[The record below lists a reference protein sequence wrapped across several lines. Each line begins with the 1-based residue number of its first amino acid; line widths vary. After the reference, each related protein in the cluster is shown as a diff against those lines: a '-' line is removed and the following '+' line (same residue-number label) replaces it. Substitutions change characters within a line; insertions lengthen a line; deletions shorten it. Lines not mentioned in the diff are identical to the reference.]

1 MRCGAVCW
9 IFCGIAGGKCRSKP
23 IHMRILFL
31 SPWYPYPT
39 NNGSKLRIFNLL
51 RGLAQQHEVTLLSFA
66 DQPNVDGNSP
76 ELRSLCSKVEV
87 VPWKSFQ
94 PESLRAR
101 LGFFSLM
108 PRSVIDTFSPEM
120 AQRIKQTLTEHS
132 YDLVI
137 ASQAGMAGY
146 GAYFG
151 GLAALFEEVE
161 LGVPYESFIRAGS
174 VRSRVRHGLTWVKHR
189 RYLASLLQYFE
200 ACTVVSAQ
208 ERQLLSQTI
217 PGFRGIEVIPNCIN
231 LADYREIGAVP
242 QPNHLIFTGSFR
254 YSANYDAMTWFL
266 QEVYPYVQSQVP
278 DVRLTITGDHAN
290 LSLPPASNV
299 TLTGFVED
307 VQSLVASASVSLAP
321 LRVGGGTRLKILE
334 AMALRTPVVATSKG
348 AEGLEAQSGQHL
360 LIADK
365 PLAFAEAIIRL
376 LKDSHLRQQLINSA
390 YQLVSE
396 KYDWAAT
403 MPRFLNL
410 VERVARA

>member
-1 MRCGAVCW
+1 
-9 IFCGIAGGKCRSKP
+9 
-23 IHMRILFL
+23 MRILFL

-66 DQPNVDGNSP
+66 DQPQADQNSP
-76 ELRSLCSKVEV
+76 ELRSLCSEVQV
-87 VPWKSFQ
+87 VPWKPFQ
-94 PESLRAR
+94 PQSWRAR
-101 LGFFSLM
+101 LGFFSLT

-120 AQRIKQTLTEHS
+120 KQQIKQALTERS

-146 GAYFG
+146 GSYFG

-161 LGVPYESFIRAGS
+161 LGVPYESFIQSGS
-174 VRSRVRHGLTWVKHR
+174 AWSKIRRGLTWAKHR
-189 RYLASLLQYFE
+189 RYLANLWQYFG
-200 ACTVVSAQ
+200 ACTVVSDQ
-208 ERQLLSQTI
+208 ERQLLSRTI
-217 PGFRGIEVIPNCIN
+217 PTYRAVEIIPNCIN
-231 LADYREIGAVP
+231 LADYNDVCQVA

-254 YSANYDAMTWFL
+254 YSANHDAMMWFL
-266 QEVYPYVQSQVP
+266 QEVYPHVQSQVP

-290 LSLPPASNV
+290 LPLPPVSNV

-307 VQSLVASASVSLAP
+307 VQSLVASAWVSLAP
-321 LRVGGGTRLKILE
+321 LRIGGGTRLKILE
-334 AMALRTPVVATSKG
+334 AMALHTPVVATSKG

-360 LIADK
+360 LVADT
-365 PLAFAEAIIRL
+365 PQAFAEAIIQL
-376 LKDSHLRQQLINSA
+376 LKDPRLRQQLANNA

-396 KYDWAAT
+396 RYDWAAT

-410 VERVARA
+410 VDRVACA